1 MLAIEQLILYIILG
15 TLAAIV
21 YSLRVLVLLE
31 RRISKMDENIQ
42 KITRRVLTEELKI
55 ERAAARITAKRKP
68 VKRKKR

>member
-42 KITRRVLTEELKI
+42 KITKRVLTEELKI
-55 ERAAARITAKRKP
+55 ERAAARIIGKKKP
-68 VKRKKR
+68 TKRKKR

>member
-42 KITRRVLTEELKI
+42 KITKRVLTEELKI
-55 ERAAARITAKRKP
+55 ERAAARLAGKRKP
-68 VKRKKR
+68 AKRKKR